1 MEIISV
7 YKNKTP
13 HDDGYQ
19 NLVEVWKLVNYV
31 QSNVMLNIF
40 IAQLWEPSIF
50 SLTERE
56 HVIPCNR
63 PTT

>member
-7 YKNKTP
+7 YKKQTP

-19 NLVEVWKLVNYV
+19 NLVEVLKLVVNNV

-40 IAQLWEPSIF
+40 IAQL
-50 SLTERE
+50 
-56 HVIPCNR
+56 
-63 PTT
+63 